1 MFCILAQFMRAFL
14 TMKTIVVFL
23 LAVVT
28 IVACT
33 PAAVTPPPDACTD
46 AGPLEKKKC
55 PSCPCADAAPAP
67 APTPAP
73 VPTVAPDATP
83 APAPVGYAAVCQHL
97 AKLGCPEG
105 QSPRCPILIGKVQDA
120 SLGDLKPACLMA
132 ATTQQAVQACGS
144 VVCQTLVPEK
154 KPR

>member
-1 MFCILAQFMRAFL
+1 
-14 TMKTIVVFL
+14 MKTIVVFL

-73 VPTVAPDATP
+73 VPTVAPDAAPPP
-83 APAPVGYAAVCQHL
+83 ASGYVAVCQHL
-97 AKLGCPEG
+97 GALGCPEG
-105 QSPRCPILIGKVQDA
+105 ANPSCATLIGKVQDA
-120 SLGDLKPACLMA
+120 SLGDLKPACLLA
-132 ATTQQAVQACGS
+132 AQTVAAVQSCGTVAC
-144 VVCQTLVPEK
+144 QAPAAK
-154 KPR
+154 KK